1 MIINVNDIRLVRP
14 IAENV
19 NDSTRLLPYID
30 ECENLYLKKS
40 IGNGTYNEIDRNRQN
55 YNLLFDGGEYGEN
68 QSFAGL
74 KKAMGYLVYS
84 RFIRNQNVNVT
95 AFGIVAK
102 QGQYSEAVDERTII
116 RISNDTEKIGLE
128 YLAQCVEYLQFLGII
143 EGETKK
149 ISRTK
154 YKVIGS

>member
-1 MIINVNDIRLVRP
+1 MIITVNDIRSVRP
-14 IAENV
+14 IAENL
-19 NDSTRLLPYID
+19 NDSERLLPYID

-40 IGNGTYNEIDRNRQN
+40 IGNGTYNLIDKNRQD
-55 YNLLFDGGEYGEN
+55 YNLLFDGGDYGDN
-68 QSFAGL
+68 KFFAGL

-102 QGQYSEAVDERTII
+102 QGQYSESIDERTIV

-128 YLAQCVEYLQFLGII
+128 YLSECVEYLEFLGIV